1 MDSLEQAIKTTERL
15 RDDLLAEVERARE
28 ERTLIRQMD
37 VQALNERAALRGRFN
52 QSSVDLQQLLA
63 RQLKSAGD
71 ALGLT
76 EITLDAIK
84 VRAPRLGGRLSE
96 VLAEVRALAAGL
108 AELDALNRLLG
119 QRTLSYIRAHLAVLE
134 PQADRLRPARR
145 CAGLVVGIH
154 AGPGGVIRHG

>member
-37 VQALNERAALRGRFN
+37 VPALNERAALRGRFN
-52 QSSVDLQQLLA
+52 QTSVELQQVLA
-63 RQLKSAGD
+63 RQLKAAGD

-76 EITLDAIK
+76 EITLDGIAA
-84 VRAPRLGGRLSE
+84 RSPRLGSRLSE

-119 QRTLSYIRAHLAVLE
+119 QRTLSYIRAHLAVLN
-134 PQADRLRPARR
+134 PKPTAYDRRGGAPASLS
-145 CAGLVVGIH
+145 ASTLVRV
-154 AGPGGVIRHG
+154 V